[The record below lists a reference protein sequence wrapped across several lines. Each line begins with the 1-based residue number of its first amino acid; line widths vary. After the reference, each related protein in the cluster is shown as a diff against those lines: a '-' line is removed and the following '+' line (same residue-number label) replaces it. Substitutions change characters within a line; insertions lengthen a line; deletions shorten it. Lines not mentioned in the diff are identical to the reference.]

1 MTLTLDREPIAA
13 PNTDREALR
22 GIEAL
27 VQSGRDLRV
36 SAGDRSVELPEAL
49 RLVLEQAAHELVRGN
64 RVSLLP
70 LGRMLTT
77 RQAAEMLNVSRPF
90 LIQVLERGEIP
101 FEMVGTHRRVAIE
114 DVLRYRAQRSEQRRD
129 ALRALS
135 QEADELGIY
144 SD

>member
-13 PNTDREALR
+13 PNADREALR
-22 GIEAL
+22 GVEAMT
-27 VQSGRDLRV
+27 QSGFELRV
-36 SAGDRSVELPEAL
+36 SAGDQSVELPEAL

-90 LIQVLERGEIP
+90 LIQLLEREEIP

-114 DVLRYRAQRSEQRRD
+114 DVLRYRAQRSERRREV
-129 ALRALS
+129 LRALS
-135 QEADELGIY
+135 EEADEVGIY
-144 SD
+144 TD

>member
-1 MTLTLDREPIAA
+1 MTLTMDREPIAA
-13 PNTDREALR
+13 PNSDREALR

-27 VQSGRDLRV
+27 AQSGQDLRV
-36 SAGDRSVELPEAL
+36 SAGGESVELPEAL
-49 RLVLEQAAHELVRGN
+49 RLIIGQAAHELVRGN

-114 DVLRYRAQRSEQRRD
+114 DVLRYRAQRSEQRRE

-144 SD
+144 TD